1 MKFYR
6 SLTRLLQER
15 LSMHK
20 ARLKFVAR
28 FTLALLMQA
37 TVSFPKLALV
47 LNASA
52 KPASNYR
59 RIQRFMADFDLD
71 LGSFGR
77 FLLTMVP
84 QEGGYVVSMD
94 RTCWKFGATDINVL
108 MIAICYRGIAYP
120 IVWRLLPKAGNSN
133 TAERKALMRR
143 FLRQVPAS
151 QIRAFLAD
159 REFVGRDWIRFLHDE
174 GIPFYIRVKKDT
186 EVELTSG
193 DYGPAWWFFR
203 KVPASTP
210 AGGRMRILPS
220 SCTIFGR
227 EGFHLVGTRYL
238 GRENEPEYLL
248 VLTNAT
254 AEEALSLYRRRWE
267 IETLFGAL
275 KSRGFDLEATH
286 LRDPRRIEKLLA
298 MLSLAFIWAHL
309 VGLWR
314 HEHEKKLKVKR
325 HGRLEKSYFRYGL
338 DRLQRLLLLT
348 PDRADAFERCLSLL
362 RAPQQVLSCT

>member
-1 MKFYR
+1 MRYYR

-15 LSMHK
+15 LAMHK
-20 ARLKFVAR
+20 ARLKFIAR

-47 LNASA
+47 LSGSA

-59 RIQRFMADFDLD
+59 RIQRFMADFGLDLD
-71 LGSFGR
+71 SFGR
-77 FLLTMVP
+77 FLLSMVP
-84 QEGGYVVSMD
+84 KESGYVVSMD
-94 RTCWKFGATDINVL
+94 RTCWKFGRSDINVL
-108 MIAICYRGIAYP
+108 MIAICYKGIAYP

-143 FLRQVPAS
+143 FLSLVPAS
-151 QIRAFLAD
+151 EIRAFLAD
-159 REFVGRDWIRFLHDE
+159 REFVGTGWIGFLCDE
-174 GIPFYIRVKKDT
+174 GIPFYIRVKKSA
-186 EVELTSG
+186 EVTLVSG

-203 KVPASTP
+203 KVPVSTP
-210 AGGRMRILPS
+210 AGGRMRILPA
-220 SCTIFGR
+220 SCTIFR
-227 EGFHLVGTRYL
+227 RQGFHLVGTRYL

-248 VLTNAT
+248 VLTNAK
-254 AEEALSLYRRRWE
+254 AEEALALYRRRWE

-286 LRDPRRIEKLLA
+286 LRDPERIEKLLA
-298 MLSLAFIWAHL
+298 ILSLAFIWAHL

-314 HEHEKKLKVKR
+314 HEHEKELTLKR

-338 DRLQRLLLLT
+338 DRLQRLLLLGQGR
-348 PDRADAFERCLSLL
+348 RAAFERCLSLL
-362 RAPQQVLSCT
+362 RDPQQVLSCT